1 MSDDALI
8 MEISKGSE
16 TWAKLPNG
24 WVLEVIEM
32 IEMNALTS
40 WDKNHQA

>member
-1 MSDDALI
+1 MSDGALI

-24 WVLEVIEM
+24 WVLEM